1 MKAESVGCDEA
12 AVKQEI
18 LPIPAILPHK
28 IQLTAKYN
36 IYTQNTTNHTQNTTK
51 HTQNT
56 THLTQNTTE
65 RQKDRKTVLYSSL
78 DDLVIK

>member
-28 IQLTAKYN
+28 IQLPAKYN
-36 IYTQNTTNHTQNTTK
+36 IYTQNTTNRKIQHIHTK
-51 HTQNT
+51 
-56 THLTQNTTE
+56 
-65 RQKDRKTVLYSSL
+65 YY
-78 DDLVIK
+78 

>member
-1 MKAESVGCDEA
+1 MKAESVGCDEL

-36 IYTQNTTNHTQNTTK
+36 IYTQNTTNHTQNTT
-51 HTQNT
+51 
-56 THLTQNTTE
+56 HLTQNTTE
-65 RQKDRKTVLYSSL
+65 RQKD
-78 DDLVIK
+78 

>member
-36 IYTQNTTNHTQNTTK
+36 ISTQNTTNHTKNTTK

-56 THLTQNTTE
+56 SHLTQNTTE
-65 RQKDRKTVLYSSL
+65 RQKESAIFIFR
-78 DDLVIK
+78 

>member
-36 IYTQNTTNHTQNTTK
+36 IYTQNTTNHTKNTTK

-65 RQKDRKTVLYSSL
+65 RQKESAIFIFR
-78 DDLVIK
+78 

>member
-36 IYTQNTTNHTQNTTK
+36 IYTQNTTNHTQNTT
-51 HTQNT
+51 
-56 THLTQNTTE
+56 HLTQNTTE

>member
-1 MKAESVGCDEA
+1 MKAESVGCDEVA

-36 IYTQNTTNHTQNTTK
+36 IYTQNTTNHTQNTT
-51 HTQNT
+51 
-56 THLTQNTTE
+56 HLTQNTTE
-65 RQKDRKTVLYSSL
+65 RQKDRKTELYPSL

>member
-1 MKAESVGCDEA
+1 MWAVTRL

-18 LPIPAILPHK
+18 LPIPAILTHK

-36 IYTQNTTNHTQNTTK
+36 IYTQNTTN